1 MEYEYVVSLDEEVI
15 VLAFAEEEEGSE
27 TGEEEAPPNPVLP
40 EPNHIIWA
48 LVSFLVLWAL
58 MQFVLLPPLLKS
70 REERQQ
76 KISADREAADK
87 ARQALVDVQADY
99 DASLAVAQAEADGIV
114 DAARN
119 EAGEY
124 RSNVLAEAQ
133 NEVAAEK
140 SEVAGGLDE
149 SRNTALTSMRGDVG
163 DIAVAAA
170 SAVLGKDLDRSA
182 QQSAIDSAL
191 DGGNQ

>member
-1 MEYEYVVSLDEEVI
+1 MEVVISLDEEVI
-15 VLAFAEEEEGSE
+15 ILAADAEEGE
-27 TGEEEAPPNPVLP
+27 TAEEEAPPNPVLP

-48 LVSFLVLWAL
+48 LVSFMVLWAL

-70 REERQQ
+70 RAEREQ

-149 SRNTALTSMRGDVG
+149 SRNTALASMRSDVG

-182 QQSAIDSAL
+182 QQGAIDAAI
-191 DGGNQ
+191 DGGSQ

>member
-1 MEYEYVVSLDEEVI
+1 MEFNYVVSLDEEVV
-15 VLAFAEEEEGSE
+15 VLAFAEEEEGE
-27 TGEEEAPPNPVLP
+27 AVEEEAPPNPVLP
-40 EPNHIIWA
+40 EPNHVIWA
-48 LVSFLVLWAL
+48 FVSFMILWAL

-70 REERQQ
+70 RHEREQ
-76 KISADREAADK
+76 KIRADREAADK

-99 DASLAVAQAEADGIV
+99 DASLAEAQAEADGIV

-124 RSNVLAEAQ
+124 RSKVLADAQ

-149 SRNTALTSMRGDVG
+149 SRNTALASMRGDVG
-163 DIAVAAA
+163 DIAVAL
-170 SAVLGKDLDRSA
+170 SL
-182 QQSAIDSAL
+182 IHI
-191 DGGNQ
+191 

>member
-1 MEYEYVVSLDEEVI
+1 MEFDYVVSLDEEVV
-15 VLAFAEEEEGSE
+15 VLAFAEEEEGE
-27 TGEEEAPPNPVLP
+27 AVEEEAPPNPVLP
-40 EPNHIIWA
+40 EPNHVIWA
-48 LVSFLVLWAL
+48 FVSFMILWAL

-70 REERQQ
+70 RAEREQ
-76 KISADREAADK
+76 KIRADREAADK

-99 DASLAVAQAEADGIV
+99 DASLAEAQAEADGIV

-149 SRNTALTSMRGDVG
+149 SRNTALASMRSDVG

-182 QQSAIDSAL
+182 QQGAIDAAI
-191 DGGNQ
+191 DGGSQ

>member
-40 EPNHIIWA
+40 EPNHVIWA

-76 KISADREAADK
+76 KIRADREAADK

-99 DASLAVAQAEADGIV
+99 DASLAVARAEADGIV

-140 SEVAGGLDE
+140 SEAVGGLDE
-149 SRNTALTSMRGDVG
+149 SRDAALASMRGDVG

>member
-1 MEYEYVVSLDEEVI
+1 MEFDYVVSLDEEVV
-15 VLAFAEEEEGSE
+15 VLAFAEEEEGE
-27 TGEEEAPPNPVLP
+27 AAEEEAPPNPVLP
-40 EPNHIIWA
+40 EPNHVIWA
-48 LVSFLVLWAL
+48 FVSFMILWAL

-70 REERQQ
+70 RHEREQ
-76 KISADREAADK
+76 KIRADREAADK

-99 DASLAVAQAEADGIV
+99 DASLAEAQAEADGIV

-149 SRNTALTSMRGDVG
+149 SRNTALASMRSDVG

-182 QQSAIDSAL
+182 QQGAIDAAI
-191 DGGNQ
+191 DGGSQ